1 MTSEVQIL
9 LWWRWELKWIL
20 GHHGSESSEAQAQ
33 TWWSFFTE
41 QGSEPMDTFQNA
53 GLLVTHCGEF
63 YIFPYC
69 VYAKK
74 KKIGKLGHKLI
85 DSAYVN
91 ILNLVNLTKCESKVE
106 FSTFSYLSLPSCVSI
121 QLI

>member
-1 MTSEVQIL
+1 
-9 LWWRWELKWIL
+9 
-20 GHHGSESSEAQAQ
+20 
-33 TWWSFFTE
+33 
-41 QGSEPMDTFQNA
+41 MDTFQNA

-91 ILNLVNLTKCESKVE
+91 ILNTLVINNASELRKESIA
-106 FSTFSYLSLPSCVSI
+106 FPSEVI
-121 QLI
+121 